1 MNAKTDVLEAVSL
14 DHIQTAAQHNAPM
27 VIPQGPMK
35 LIEIAVQ
42 RGAQI
47 DELSRLLDLQERWE
61 KAESVKAYNA
71 AFSAFRAEAVAVV
84 KNKTIQQGPLNG
96 TAYAELF
103 NVIDAVTPALSK
115 HGLSA
120 SWKITQDSKDW
131 IEVTCVLRHSLGHSE
146 SVSMGGPPDDNGA
159 KSPIQARMSTVT
171 FLERYTLK
179 AICGVAE
186 RGDDNDGSGGGKL
199 KTESP
204 EDIAERIKLTADLEK
219 IIKDE
224 GLAALEA
231 HWKTKLTGKQRA
243 LIGLDEIKRI
253 KTLAKPD
260 AAFVAAMDGAP

>member
-1 MNAKTDVLEAVSL
+1 METKTEVLDAVSL
-14 DHIQTAAQHNAPM
+14 
-27 VIPQGPMK
+27 GPMK
-35 LIEIAVQ
+35 SVDQHAPPMIVPNGPMRLIEIAVQ

-115 HGLSA
+115 HGLST
-120 SWKITQDSKDW
+120 SWKITQDNKDW
-131 IEVTCVLRHSLGHSE
+131 IEVTCVLRHSLGHTE
-146 SVSMGGPPDDNGA
+146 SVSMGGPPDDKGA

-186 RGDDNDGSGGGKL
+186 RGDDNDGAGSGK
-199 KTESP
+199 KKEETP
-204 EDIAERIKLTADLEK
+204 EDEAERVKLTAALEK
-219 IIKDE
+219 IINDL
-224 GLAALEA
+224 GLAALET
-231 HWKTKLTGKQRA
+231 HWKTKLTAKQRA

-260 AAFVAAMDGAP
+260 PEFVAAMDAK

>member
-1 MNAKTDVLEAVSL
+1 METKTEVLDAVSL
-14 DHIQTAAQHNAPM
+14 
-27 VIPQGPMK
+27 GPMK
-35 LIEIAVQ
+35 SVDQHAPPMIVPNGPMRLIEIAVQ

-115 HGLSA
+115 HGLST
-120 SWKITQDSKDW
+120 SWKITQDNKDW

-146 SVSMGGPPDDNGA
+146 SVSMGGPPDDKGA

-186 RGDDNDGSGGGKL
+186 RGDDNDGAGSGK
-199 KTESP
+199 KKEESP
-204 EDIAERIKLTADLEK
+204 EEAAERIKLVGYMEDVVKSSGLS
-219 IIKDE
+219 
-224 GLAALEA
+224 GLAEY
-231 HWKTKLTGKQRA
+231 WKDRLTGKQRA
-243 LIGLDEIKRI
+243 LVGSEEIKRI

-260 AAFVAAMDGAP
+260 PEFVAAMGDA